1 MLMPV
6 SRFLLVIFVAV
17 GLLSSVSLLLLS
29 SYLKDKSV
37 KEMAVAEASRSAE
50 LIFQSLY
57 AVMRSG
63 NGRHDLP
70 GIVEDVR
77 GILPDMEIRVV
88 RGAAVIADFGAA
100 DGSALQAPDPLL
112 RTAMESGLRQ
122 LQEDGGNLRFLYPL
136 IAREECL
143 RCHVGARAGQVN
155 GVVDIQFPVERLRLP
170 LEYTL
175 TSVFGVFAALL
186 LILFLL
192 IYGSVRVALVHPIA
206 RLDAHIRR
214 LMGQEDPHQRLPEG
228 RHRLRETASLAQ
240 AFNDLLTRLERA
252 YSELLERSERDNLTG
267 LYNRRKLEQLIA
279 EELFRAR
286 RYRHR
291 CSLLL
296 IDLDQFKPVN
306 DRHGHAAGD
315 ALLLE
320 VAGVLAGTLRQSDAV
335 GRIGGDEFLV
345 LVPETDG
352 PAAEQLAAKLT
363 GLIESIRLRYGVAE
377 LRVGASI
384 GWSTFPEDAEDPD
397 ELRQIADRR
406 MYRVKGKGAR

>member
-1 MLMPV
+1 
-6 SRFLLVIFVAV
+6 
-17 GLLSSVSLLLLS
+17 
-29 SYLKDKSV
+29 
-37 KEMAVAEASRSAE
+37 
-50 LIFQSLY
+50 
-57 AVMRSG
+57 
-63 NGRHDLP
+63 
-70 GIVEDVR
+70 
-77 GILPDMEIRVV
+77 
-88 RGAAVIADFGAA
+88 
-100 DGSALQAPDPLL
+100 
-112 RTAMESGLRQ
+112 
-122 LQEDGGNLRFLYPL
+122 
-136 IAREECL
+136 
-143 RCHVGARAGQVN
+143 
-155 GVVDIQFPVERLRLP
+155 
-170 LEYTL
+170 
-175 TSVFGVFAALL
+175 
-186 LILFLL
+186 
-192 IYGSVRVALVHPIA
+192 
-206 RLDAHIRR
+206 
-214 LMGQEDPHQRLPEG
+214 MGQEDPHQRLPEG

-267 LYNRRKLEQLIA
+267 LYNRRKLEHLIA

-320 VAGVLAGTLRQSDAV
+320 VAGVLAGDLRQSDAV